1 MRAALVLAA
10 GASRRFGRANK
21 LLMPIAGRPVL
32 AHAVAR
38 ARAAARRVIVVVG
51 ADAVRTARI
60 ARAGGA
66 AAVQARDHREGLSAS
81 LRRGLAQLRPIDRE
95 LLVYLGDMP
104 FVPDPRRWRLAGA
117 DAVRPARGHPVLLRT
132 AAIRATP
139 LSGDRGL
146 APLLGGLR
154 VRTIAAGPGARLDL
168 DTRFAWMRTRRI
180 AGRHRAFG
188 GKCR

>member
-1 MRAALVLAA
+1 MRAAIVLAA

-38 ARAAARRVIVVVG
+38 AAARRVIVVTG
-51 ADAVRTARI
+51 ADAGRTARI

-66 AAVQARDHREGLSAS
+66 EVVRARDHAAGLSAS
-81 LRRGLAQLRPIDRE
+81 LGRGLARLRPIDRE

-104 FVPDPRRWRLAGA
+104 FVPDARRWRLAGA
-117 DAVRPARGHPVLLRT
+117 DAVRPDRGHPVLLRT
-132 AAIRATP
+132 AAVRALP
-139 LSGDRGL
+139 LSGDAGL
-146 APLLGGLR
+146 APLLKRLR

-168 DTRFAWMRTRRI
+168 DTRVAWMRMRRI
-180 AGRHRAFG
+180 AGRYRAFG
-188 GKCR
+188 GRCG